1 MDLFLKVNGMKKIF
15 LFCLFMLGILESHFA
30 FADYT
35 LGTGDF
41 VRVMVYG
48 DEHLTREIRVA
59 DKGILTF
66 PLIGEVAVDG
76 LTTVEA
82 ERRIAALLQSGG
94 FMSTPQ
100 VSVVVTQFMS
110 KTVSVLGGVLKPGRY
125 PVTRKS
131 NMLDIIAEAGGLN
144 ADGSEIV
151 TLVRGNTQ
159 KTYDISE
166 IVHLQVE
173 PGEIEV
179 IGGETI
185 YVGAKDV
192 SVVGQVSRPGK
203 FSIQGGVR
211 RLTDFLSLAGG
222 VIESAGDIIVYTS
235 KSTGSQVTEQ
245 INVDE
250 LFTAPESAL
259 NKVVQPGDIVYVP
272 KAPQVYVYGEVQR
285 PGVYKIE
292 KKMSVMQAI
301 AKAGGLTIRGT
312 QRSAKLHR
320 KNPNGTVSKISPDLT
335 ATLVDEDVLFI
346 EESLL

>member
-1 MDLFLKVNGMKKIF
+1 MFLKVDGMKKI
-15 LFCLFMLGILESHFA
+15 LLLCLFVLSAFGTQLA

-35 LGTGDF
+35 LGTGDY
-41 VRVMVYG
+41 VKVVVYG
-48 DEHLTREIRVA
+48 DDHLTREIRVA

-66 PLIGEVAVDG
+66 PLIGEVAVEG

-94 FMSTPQ
+94 FMTTPQ

-131 NMLDIIAEAGGLN
+131 NILDMIAEAGGLN
-144 ADGSEIV
+144 AEGSEIV
-151 TLVRGNTQ
+151 TFVRGNAQ
-159 KTYDISE
+159 KTYDMSE
-166 IVHLQVE
+166 IVHLKVDA
-173 PGEIEV
+173 GEIEV
-179 IGGETI
+179 VGGETI
-185 YVGAKDV
+185 YVGTKDV

-203 FSIQGGVR
+203 FSIQGGAR

-222 VIESAGDIIVYTS
+222 VVESAGDTIVYSS
-235 KSTGSQVTEQ
+235 KASGVQVTEQ
-245 INVDE
+245 INIED
-250 LFTAPESAL
+250 LFSAPESAL

-320 KNPNGTVSKISPDLT
+320 KNQDGTVAKMSPDLT
-335 ATLVDEDVLFI
+335 TILVDEDVLFI